1 MSSTP
6 SVSEDRSGLLALM
19 WLDNPNVEEEDED
32 VEDLR
37 DGFVYRLSSEWLMLL
52 LPPQRKRELL

>member
-1 MSSTP
+1 ME
-6 SVSEDRSGLLALM
+6 ED
-19 WLDNPNVEEEDED
+19 DED